1 MLQHRKIILGVS
13 GSIAAYKAVL
23 LLRLLKKG
31 GATVR
36 VVLTPAVSQFV
47 GELTFSS
54 LCDGKV
60 FSGLWDA
67 GWSEHVEWGTWAD
80 LMVVAPATA
89 QTIGKFANGLCDNA
103 LTAVYLA
110 ARCPVMIA
118 PAMDADM
125 FLHPRVQA
133 NLDTLRHIGNRV
145 LPTGTGF
152 LASGLE
158 GPGRLLEP
166 EEIYAHIA
174 AQFSE
179 KNLAGKKIMITAGPT
194 REAID
199 PVRYISNSS
208 SGKMGYALAE
218 EAHRLGAEVT
228 LISGPTSLAPVP
240 GVQMMRVSSSEEML
254 RAVLSVADAQDV
266 LIMSAAVSDYTPQTV
281 ADQKIKKK
289 SDEFSLHL
297 KKTTDILRTLG
308 QQKRAS
314 QLLVG
319 FALET
324 ENEIENALAKLRS
337 KNLDLIV
344 LNSLADPGAGF
355 SVDTNKITLIDKNE
369 QVTRFPVK
377 SKREVAADILA
388 RVGGMI
394 EGMKE

>member
-179 KNLAGKKIMITAGPT
+179 KTLAGKKTMITAGPT

-199 PVRYISNSS
+199 PVPYIPNSP